1 MYQETYILLPVSGQ
15 EFEIG
20 RSLTGGPTAEGLKMK
35 EPVSYVCEQ
44 ALYWKMSVKS
54 TSESS
59 TKTIH
64 YLWLGVKIIWIL
76 GNNLISMDPDGSK
89 EIYEILEKNICQP
102 VEY

>member
-1 MYQETYILLPVSGQ
+1 
-15 EFEIG
+15 
-20 RSLTGGPTAEGLKMK
+20 
-35 EPVSYVCEQ
+35 
-44 ALYWKMSVKS
+44 MSVNS